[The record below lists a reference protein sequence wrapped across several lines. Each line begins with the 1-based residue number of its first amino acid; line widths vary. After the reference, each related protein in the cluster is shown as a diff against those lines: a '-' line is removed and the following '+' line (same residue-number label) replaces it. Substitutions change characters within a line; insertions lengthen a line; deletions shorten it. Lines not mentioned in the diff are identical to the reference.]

1 MYRGEYPTAVK
12 GSDAVRESSDVSGE
26 QLLHLPNA
34 HLTEQKPRQGGAGG
48 DHTRQLFE
56 GHLDAAA
63 HNTSIHGSGRVHVSR
78 VELSQIVRMI
88 AIASEVAL
96 RGIGYLC
103 TERYLGDLLSQRGG
117 GRVVRRVA
125 RFDYPSTP
133 IRRRRIES
141 MVALSFLLGHIV
153 YMSDMGAR
161 KGVG

>member
-12 GSDAVRESSDVSGE
+12 GSDAVRESSNVSGE

-34 HLTEQKPRQGGAGG
+34 HLTERKPRQGGAGS

-63 HNTSIHGSGRVHVSR
+63 HGSGRVHVSR

-96 RGIGYLC
+96 
-103 TERYLGDLLSQRGG
+103 
-117 GRVVRRVA
+117 
-125 RFDYPSTP
+125 
-133 IRRRRIES
+133 
-141 MVALSFLLGHIV
+141 
-153 YMSDMGAR
+153 
-161 KGVG
+161 